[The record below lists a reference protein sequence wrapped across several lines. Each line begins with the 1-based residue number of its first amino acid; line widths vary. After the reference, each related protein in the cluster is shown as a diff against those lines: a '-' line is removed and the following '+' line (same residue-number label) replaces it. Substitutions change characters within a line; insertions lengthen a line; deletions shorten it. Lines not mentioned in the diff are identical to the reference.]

1 MKEGDNFLKNSQFGE
16 FGKKKGINFFEKTAP
31 FLFSHHLSKFDY
43 FLNGLK
49 KEIEEIF
56 PIVFSAGTTESFL
69 ELSKIKKRI
78 INFSDNFQF
87 EKIDSRQE
95 LIILGV
101 VRYVF
106 RANLNGKVAGVKQLA
121 DLSDA
126 DLFIPKTS
134 FFPILN
140 KEVEGKLLFLI
151 SKFLNPN
158 LPKESPIF
166 SKIK

>member
-106 RANLNGKVAGVKQLA
+106 RANLNGKVARAKQLA

-151 SKFLNPN
+151 SKFLNHN